1 MDPISSFVIWLYLDI
16 PEDDVVGMQQ
26 VRKNHTGTDFV
37 SSNPWLSM
45 IFNALIGSYYREI
58 EEGWPLM
65 EAIMHYERES
75 AF

>member
-1 MDPISSFVIWLYLDI
+1 M
-16 PEDDVVGMQQ
+16 VGMQQ
-26 VRKNHTGTDFV
+26 VRKNHTGTDFG
-37 SSNPWLSM
+37 NPWLSM